1 MSNNIKI
8 ALAVS
13 AALSLSG
20 CLEVEDNNNNDNVV
34 AALEAQNQL
43 LQNQIDANVAP
54 INLSATIKGASADVD
69 LSDAQVS
76 IKFGGEWSAPV
87 NITNAKLLLTKQA
100 ANSDF
105 LLKVTSPSAAFVSMT
120 FKGMTKTSSQ
130 GQVISQDLGEILVG
144 KPKEKLLTLLETGK
158 NSYVENLEIYPQYVV
173 NNSTYNSPYNYS
185 LYNLELL
192 QPESFAVY
200 TKETGEYKLVLPE
213 GISTELHAK
222 LDVDSDGVSD
232 FELEL
237 GQDGSATKLL
247 SANKVWAENT
257 LYLKEVNQLREYNL
271 RLSLLDG
278 EGVALK
284 GARVSTSDNDNGNA
298 YFAYD
303 TASSQY
309 VLDTRYRG
317 ALTVKIPSFTVG
329 NLSYTSAEMIISPTE
344 FEKQYRV
351 QVSAN
356 QYLNFVT
363 EIVDGKLN
371 LVVALSTFS
380 YQSPSITALSQKVKD
395 NALEVFYSA
404 PVELIK
410 ENGKQVSVTLATV
423 NALKVILG
431 NTTNDQGVSPGSTS
445 VKRDNKTLESQV
457 TLTLNGTKLTAS
469 PNPAS
474 LDDGEYEYRIGKLV
488 NVISGQQEDV
498 SNDNLSRFDVYKNS
512 FSIND
517 IVLDNTNYTTNG
529 ALVVGKNTADVAV
542 SCSWCGSNSNVRV
555 YFPMSINSLREFTLT
570 MTSYT
575 TNGVNIAANNVIQVV
590 QSGYLGN
597 VNKQYLL
604 KASHNENVIYDSV
617 SPLRGTSLESG
628 YRYSSNAYL
637 YLEDDTASRT
647 NSATFDYSYTTKAGE
662 SKTGTITLKVM

>member
-8 ALAVS
+8 VLAVS

-54 INLSATIKGASADVD
+54 INLSATIKGATADVD

-76 IKFGGEWSAPV
+76 IKFAGEWSAPV
-87 NITNAKLLLTKQA
+87 NITSAKLLLTKQA

-130 GQVISQDLGEILVG
+130 GQIISQDLGEILVG
-144 KPKEKLLTLLETGK
+144 KPKEKQLTLLQTGK
-158 NSYVENLEIYPQYVV
+158 NSYVENLELYPQYVV
-173 NNSTYNSPYNYS
+173 NNSSPYYS
-185 LYNLELL
+185 PYKLELL
-192 QPESFAVY
+192 QPESLAVY

-222 LDVDSDGVSD
+222 LDVDSDGVND

-237 GQDGSATKLL
+237 GQNGSATKLL

-278 EGVALK
+278 EGSTLE
-284 GARVSTSDNDNGNA
+284 GARVSTNDNDNGNA

-303 TASSQY
+303 AATSQY

-317 ALTVKIPSFTVG
+317 YLTVKIPSFTVG
-329 NLSYTSAEMIISPTE
+329 DVSYTSAEMTISPTD
-344 FEKQYRV
+344 FDKQYRV
-351 QVSAN
+351 QVSGN
-356 QYLNFVT
+356 QYQSFVT
-363 EIVDGKLN
+363 EVVDGKLN
-371 LVVALSTFS
+371 LVVGLSAFS

-395 NALEVFYSA
+395 NKLDVFYSA

-410 ENGKQVSVTLATV
+410 VDGKQVSVTLASV
-423 NALKVILG
+423 NALKVIPG
-431 NTTNDQGVSPGSTS
+431 NTTNDQGVLPGSTS

-457 TLTLNGTKLTAS
+457 SLTLNGTKLTATPTS
-469 PNPAS
+469 AT
-474 LDDGEYEYRIGKLV
+474 LEDGEYEYRVGKLV
-488 NVISGQQEDV
+488 NVISGQEEDV
-498 SNDNLSRFDVYKNS
+498 SNDNINALNVYKTS

-517 IVLDNTNYTTNG
+517 VVLDNVNYTTNG
-529 ALVVGKNTADVAV
+529 ALIVAKNTADVAV
-542 SCSWCGSNSNVRV
+542 SCGWCGGSSSVRV
-555 YFPMSINSLREFTLT
+555 YFPLSINSLSDLTLT

-575 TNGVNIAANNVIQVV
+575 ANGVNIAANNVIQVV

-604 KASHNENVIYDSV
+604 KAAQNENITYDSI

-628 YRYSSNAYL
+628 YKYSSYAYL
-637 YLEDDTASRT
+637 YLEDDTASRA

-662 SKTGTITLKVM
+662 RKTGTITLKVK

>member
-8 ALAVS
+8 VLAVS

-54 INLSATIKGASADVD
+54 INLSATIKGATADVD

-76 IKFGGEWSAPV
+76 IKFAGEWSAPV
-87 NITNAKLLLTKQA
+87 NITSAKLLLTKQA

-130 GQVISQDLGEILVG
+130 GQIISQDLGEILVG
-144 KPKEKLLTLLETGK
+144 KPKEKQLTLLQTGK
-158 NSYVENLEIYPQYVV
+158 NSYVENLELYPQYVV
-173 NNSTYNSPYNYS
+173 NNSSPYYS
-185 LYNLELL
+185 PYKLELL
-192 QPESFAVY
+192 QPESLAVY

-222 LDVDSDGVSD
+222 LDVDSDGVND

-237 GQDGSATKLL
+237 GQNGSATKLL

-278 EGVALK
+278 EGSTLE
-284 GARVSTSDNDNGNA
+284 GARVSTNDNDNGNA

-303 TASSQY
+303 AATSQY

-317 ALTVKIPSFTVG
+317 YLTVKIPSFTVG
-329 NLSYTSAEMIISPTE
+329 DVSYTSAEMTISPTD
-344 FEKQYRV
+344 FDKQYRV
-351 QVSAN
+351 QVSGN
-356 QYLNFVT
+356 QYQSFVT
-363 EIVDGKLN
+363 EVVDGKLN
-371 LVVALSTFS
+371 LVVGLSAFS

-395 NALEVFYSA
+395 NKLDVFYSA

-410 ENGKQVSVTLATV
+410 VNGKQVSVTLASV
-423 NALKVILG
+423 NALKVIPG
-431 NTTNDQGVSPGSTS
+431 NTTNDQGVLPGSTS

-457 TLTLNGTKLTAS
+457 SLTLNGTKLTATPTS
-469 PNPAS
+469 AT
-474 LDDGEYEYRIGKLV
+474 LEDGEYEYRVGKLV
-488 NVISGQQEDV
+488 NVISGQEEDV
-498 SNDNLSRFDVYKNS
+498 SNDNINALNVYKTS

-517 IVLDNTNYTTNG
+517 VVLDNVNYTTNG
-529 ALVVGKNTADVAV
+529 ALIVAKNTADVAV
-542 SCSWCGSNSNVRV
+542 SCGWCGGSSSVRV
-555 YFPMSINSLREFTLT
+555 YFPLSINSLSDLTLT

-575 TNGVNIAANNVIQVV
+575 ANGVNIAANNVIQVV

-604 KASHNENVIYDSV
+604 KAAQNENITYDSI

-628 YRYSSNAYL
+628 YKYSSYAYL
-637 YLEDDTASRT
+637 YLEDDTASRA

-662 SKTGTITLKVM
+662 RKTGTITLNVK

>member
-20 CLEVEDNNNNDNVV
+20 CLEVEDKNNDGVV
-34 AALEAQNQL
+34 AALEAQNKL
-43 LQNQIDANVAP
+43 LQGQIDANIAP

-76 IKFGGEWSAPV
+76 IKFSGEWSAPV

-173 NNSTYNSPYNYS
+173 NNSPYNSPYNYS

-247 SANKVWAENT
+247 SASKVWAENT

-303 TASSQY
+303 TTSSQY

-317 ALTVKIPSFTVG
+317 ALTVKIPSFTLG
-329 NLSYTSAEMIISPTE
+329 NLSYTSAEMTIYSTD

-351 QVSAN
+351 QVSGN
-356 QYLNFVT
+356 QYQNFVT

-395 NALEVFYSA
+395 NKLEVFYSA

-410 ENGKQVSVTLATV
+410 ENGKQVSVTLASV

-542 SCSWCGSNSNVRV
+542 SCSWCGSNSNVRA

-604 KASHNENVIYDSV
+604 KAAHNENVIYDSV

-662 SKTGTITLKVM
+662 SKTGTISLKIM